1 MLFSYLEGFLSF
13 ELNVNDNTNDFFVV
27 FPLDIEAWK
36 TEEIRLDIHIRVVLQ
51 HTISENFL
59 IVSGSE

>member
-13 ELNVNDNTNDFFVV
+13 ELDVNDNTNDFFVV

-36 TEEIRLDIHIRVVLQ
+36 MEEIRLNIQ
-51 HTISENFL
+51 NFF
-59 IVSGSE
+59 IT